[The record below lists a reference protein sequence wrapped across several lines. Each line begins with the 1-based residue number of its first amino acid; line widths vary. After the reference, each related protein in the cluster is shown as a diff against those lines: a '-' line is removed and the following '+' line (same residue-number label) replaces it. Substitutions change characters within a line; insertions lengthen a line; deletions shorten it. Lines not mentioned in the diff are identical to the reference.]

1 VDLIKNVQVQAI
13 LGPQTSS
20 EAVFVVDI
28 GNKTEVPI
36 ISFSATSPSISFT
49 KTPYLIRTTLNDSK
63 QVIAIAAIIKS
74 FGWREVVPIYEDTDY
89 GKDMIPYLIDAIQD
103 VNSHVPYRSV
113 LCSSPTDVQ
122 IRGELYKL
130 MTMQTRV
137 FVVHMRT
144 SLGSRLFSIANELR
158 MMSKGYVW
166 IITDGITDLLS
177 SMNSSI
183 VESMQGVLGIKA
195 YVPGSGKLD
204 NFKRRWKRIF
214 FQKNPDID
222 EAELNIIG
230 LWAYDSVWALAT
242 AVERL
247 NTVSP
252 RYKKLDNRTN
262 TTDLENLGIS
272 ENGPT
277 LRDSILQTKFQ
288 GLSGEFCLKDGQLQ
302 SSTFKIIN
310 LVGKGEREIGFW
322 SPTHG
327 LSGNSDLTT
336 KTSSQTNLRA
346 IIWPGET
353 TVVPKGWEMPASER
367 KLKVGVPRING
378 FSNFVNVEKDR
389 KTNATLVTGFC
400 IDVFKAAVDSM
411 KYALPYEFV
420 PFEKADGE
428 SAGDYNELVYQ
439 VYLQNYDV
447 VVGDV
452 TILAKRSNY
461 VDFTVP
467 ITESGVSIV
476 VPVKEDDRKNAWI
489 FLKPLTMELW
499 LTTGAFFIYTGFVI
513 WVLEHG
519 INKDFRGKPSQ
530 QVGTIFYFT
539 FSTLV
544 FAHILI
550 LTSSYTASLTSM
562 LTVQQLQPTIKDISD
577 LKNTGDYVGYLSGSF
592 VYELAQSLGI
602 HSSKLRP
609 YGNVEAFHEAL
620 SKGSQNGGVSA
631 IIDEIPYIKVLLA
644 KYCTKY
650 KMVGPTHRTAGFGFV
665 FRKGSP
671 LVPDISRAI
680 LNVTE
685 GDKMEAIDRE
695 WFGQQVSCQEQGT
708 TTSESLTLDSFKGLF
723 MIAGVASATAFLVFF
738 IIFLYEHRNI
748 ITSECSV
755 SQKIS
760 AMAVEF
766 DKEKEISSRGSK
778 KIDFL
783 SARTTDGRESCVAE
797 YNVSTPQSPATSVSV
812 QEDTVF
818 STEGS
823 TPSTDHS
830 KPIREP
836 PGVIEITSVN

>member
-1 VDLIKNVQVQAI
+1 
-13 LGPQTSS
+13 
-20 EAVFVVDI
+20 
-28 GNKTEVPI
+28 
-36 ISFSATSPSISFT
+36 
-49 KTPYLIRTTLNDSK
+49 
-63 QVIAIAAIIKS
+63 
-74 FGWREVVPIYEDTDY
+74 
-89 GKDMIPYLIDAIQD
+89 
-103 VNSHVPYRSV
+103 
-113 LCSSPTDVQ
+113 
-122 IRGELYKL
+122 
-130 MTMQTRV
+130 
-137 FVVHMRT
+137 
-144 SLGSRLFSIANELR
+144 

-166 IITDGITDLLS
+166 IITDGLTDLLS

-195 YVPGSGKLD
+195 HVPRSEKVD
-204 NFKRRWKRIF
+204 NFKRSWKRNF
-214 FQKNPDID
+214 FQKYSDID

-230 LWAYDSVWALAT
+230 LWAYDSIWALAT

-252 RYKKLDNRTN
+252 RYKKLDNGTN

-272 ENGPT
+272 ENGPK
-277 LRDSILQTKFQ
+277 LRDSILLTKFQ
-288 GLSGEFCLKDGQLQ
+288 GLSGEFWLKDGQLQ
-302 SSTFKIIN
+302 SWTFKIIN
-310 LVGKGEREIGFW
+310 IIGKGEREIGFW

-336 KTSSQTNLRA
+336 KTSSQTNLGA

-353 TVVPKGWEMPASER
+353 TVVPKGWETPASEK
-367 KLKVGVPRING
+367 KLKIGVPIKDG
-378 FSNFVNVEKDR
+378 FSNFVKVEKDR
-389 KTNATLVTGFC
+389 ETNATLATGFC

-439 VYLQNYDV
+439 VYLQKYDV

-452 TILAKRSNY
+452 TILANRSNY

-476 VPVKEDDRKNAWI
+476 VPVKEDVRKNAWI

-539 FSTLV
+539 FSTFV
-544 FAHILI
+544 FAHKERMISNFARFVMIIWVFVVLI
-550 LTSSYTASLTSM
+550 LTSSYTASLTSL

-577 LKNTGDYVGYLSGSF
+577 LKKTGDYVGYLSGSF

-609 YGNVEAFHEAL
+609 YRNVEAFHEAL
-620 SKGSQNGGVSA
+620 SKGSQDGGVSA
-631 IIDEIPYIKVLLA
+631 IIDEIPYMKVLLA

-665 FRKGSP
+665 FPKGSP

-685 GDKMEAIDRE
+685 GDKMEAINRE

-708 TTSESLTLDSFKGLF
+708 TTSESLSFDSFKGLF
-723 MIAGVASATAFLVFF
+723 IISRVASATAVLVSI

-760 AMAVEF
+760 AMAVQF
-766 DKEKEISSRGSK
+766 DKEKDIFSKGSK

-783 SARTTDGRESCVAE
+783 CARTTDGRESCVAE
-797 YNVSTPQSPATSVSV
+797 CNASTPQIPASSVSV
-812 QEDTVF
+812 HEDTVY

-823 TPSTDHS
+823 IPSTNHCT
-830 KPIREP
+830 PIQDP

>member
-1 VDLIKNVQVQAI
+1 MTSVDLIKNVQVQAI

-49 KTPYLIRTTLNDSK
+49 KTSYFIRTTLNDST
-63 QVIAIAAIIKS
+63 QVKAIAAIIDY

-103 VNSHVPYRSV
+103 VNSRVPYRSV
-113 LCSSPTDVQ
+113 LCFSPTDEQ

-144 SLGSRLFSIANELR
+144 SLGSRFFSIANEVG
-158 MMSKGYVW
+158 MMSNGYVW
-166 IITDGITDLLS
+166 IITDGLTDLLS
-177 SMNSSI
+177 SIDTSI
-183 VESMQGVLGIKA
+183 IGSMQGVLGIKA
-195 YVPGSGKLD
+195 YVPRSEKLD
-204 NFKRRWKRIF
+204 NFRRRWKRKF
-214 FQKNPDID
+214 LQDNPDID
-222 EAELNIIG
+222 EVELSVLG
-230 LWAYDSVWALAT
+230 LYAYDSFWALAM
-242 AVERL
+242 AVEKL
-247 NTVSP
+247 NTVRP
-252 RYKKLDNRTN
+252 LFKRLDNGTN

-272 ENGPT
+272 ENGPK
-277 LRDSILQTKFQ
+277 LRDSILHTKFQ
-288 GLSGEFCLKDGQLQ
+288 GLSGEFWLKDGQLQ
-302 SSTFKIIN
+302 SSTFKIMNII
-310 LVGKGEREIGFW
+310 GKGEREIGFW

-336 KTSSQTNLRA
+336 KTSSQTNLGA

-353 TVVPKGWEMPASER
+353 TVIPKGWEMPTSER
-367 KLKVGVPRING
+367 KLKVGVPKQDG
-378 FSNFVNVEKDR
+378 FSDFVKVEKDQW
-389 KTNATLVTGFC
+389 TNATLVTGFC
-400 IDVFKAAVDSM
+400 IDVFKAVVDSM

-428 SAGDYNELVYQ
+428 SAGDYNELVDQ
-439 VYLQNYDV
+439 VYFQNYDA

-452 TILAKRSNY
+452 TILANRSNY
-461 VDFTVP
+461 VDFTLP
-467 ITESGVSIV
+467 FTDSGVSMV
-476 VPVKEDDRKNAWI
+476 VPVKYDNRKNAWI
-489 FLKPLTMELW
+489 FLKPLTTDLW
-499 LTTGAFFIYTGFVI
+499 LTTGTFFIYTGFVI

-519 INKDFRGKPSQ
+519 INKAFRGKFSQ
-530 QVGTIFYFT
+530 QVGMIFYFS

-544 FAHILI
+544 FAHSNFLPSSFSTQLHNCFIHESNEHNPICHFAEERIISNFARFVMIIWVFVVLI

-562 LTVQQLQPTIKDISD
+562 LTVQQLQPTITDISD
-577 LKNTGDYVGYLSGSF
+577 LKKNGDYVGYLSGSF
-592 VYELAQSLGI
+592 VYGLAQSMGI
-602 HSSKLRP
+602 DSSKLRP
-609 YGNVEAFHEAL
+609 YDNVEEFHQAL
-620 SKGSQNGGVSA
+620 SKGSRNGGVSA
-631 IIDEIPYIKVLLA
+631 VIDEIPYMKLLLA

-650 KMVGPTHRTAGFGFV
+650 MMVGPTHRTAGFGFV
-665 FRKGSP
+665 FPKGSP

-685 GDKMEAIDRE
+685 GDKMEAIDSE

-723 MIAGVASATAFLVFF
+723 MIAGVASAIAFIVFF

-766 DKEKEISSRGSK
+766 DKEKDISSRGSK
-778 KIDFL
+778 KIRFL
-783 SARTTDGRESCVAE
+783 YVCTKCKD
-797 YNVSTPQSPATSVSV
+797 
-812 QEDTVF
+812 D
-818 STEGS
+818 
-823 TPSTDHS
+823 
-830 KPIREP
+830 
-836 PGVIEITSVN
+836 